1 MENKSKHNGWSNY
14 NTWRVAL
21 EAVDFDQFTSDNLAS
36 EEDIKNIVEQAVFGE
51 YEMSTGS
58 CLVEDFARS
67 FISEVDFAEI
77 AETINS
83 DLKVEA

>member
-21 EAVDFDQFTSDNLAS
+21 EVVDFDQFTSDNLAS
-36 EEDIKNIVEQAVFGE
+36 EEDIKNIVEQVVFGQ

-58 CLVEDFARS
+58 HLVEDFARS